1 MVSSNVNNFPKF
13 WPWHVWDSKMFICLC
28 TWGLLAPHNGISL
41 TGEEAFLKVKSLYEI
56 GDSFSPSHSKE
67 RRLGKLIWPIL
78 CVLLPFK
85 NHYMLFPLGKSY
97 SRSSHNWININGIK
111 YWNSILN
118 SLGVPPPQWKN
129 DLPTISKIICRAEL
143 REKSISYADIRL
155 VY

>member
-118 SLGVPPPQWKN
+118 CKHSLSFVLLCLIKQNPIYLHCMQHLLYLTRGM
-129 DLPTISKIICRAEL
+129 LF
-143 REKSISYADIRL
+143 
-155 VY
+155 